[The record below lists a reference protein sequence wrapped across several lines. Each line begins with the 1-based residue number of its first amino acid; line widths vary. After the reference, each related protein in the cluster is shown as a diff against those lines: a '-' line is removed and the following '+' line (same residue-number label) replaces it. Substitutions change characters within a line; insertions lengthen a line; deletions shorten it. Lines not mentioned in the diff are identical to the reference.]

1 MGEAHDGCRSL
12 ASEQAGR
19 SGRDDGEA
27 LVALHQVTG
36 FCIRRRWTV
45 VAVWLAVLVG
55 GLAGAGELFGRLDDG
70 GAAASS
76 SESARASARLAALS
90 PAGASVVAVADG
102 LPVTDPGLRAG
113 VARVTAAL
121 RSMPEVLAVTDGIS
135 SPDPRLV
142 ATDGRAVAVTVTLHK
157 GLHEA
162 FRPTVDRVAAE
173 LRTLPAPRVLLGG
186 ETLQDREMS
195 AQAEAD
201 LVRAELLSLPVVL
214 VLLLVVFG
222 GFVAAGLPLLVA
234 LVGVAGALGVLL
246 GVSTVLDL
254 SPYAVNVVTM
264 LGLGLAVDYALLV
277 VSRFREERG
286 LRPDAGIP
294 ELVHVTAA
302 TAGRTVAF
310 SGLTVAVALAALLVF
325 DDPFLRSMAAGGIGV
340 VLADVAAALTLL
352 PAVLALV
359 GRRIR
364 GRVPSTDRRGVFVVV
379 ARAVRR
385 RPVVVTLWVGAALAL
400 LAVPFAG
407 VRYADADARSLPPSS
422 QARQL
427 ATLAETRFGEGAGTD
442 PLVVVATRPVTTS
455 ERQAL
460 SAWVEQVRALPGVV
474 AAVPRALPVDVP
486 PVLDVTPQGR
496 SQGEV
501 ARSLVASVRALPSP
515 VPVEVTGD
523 AARLVD
529 RQQSLADRAPWAVAI
544 LLGAT
549 FVLLF
554 LFTGSLIVPLKALV
568 MNTLSLGAAFGALVW
583 VFQDGHL
590 AHWIGTEALGAIDLQ
605 TPLLVL
611 AIAFGLSMDYEVFL
625 LSRIQE
631 QWRATGDNALAVE
644 RGLQASGRIV
654 TSAALLLVVVFA
666 GFVAGGFAPVKQVG
680 LGLTLAVVLD
690 ATVVRML
697 LVPATMTLLGRLNWW
712 APAPL
717 ARWHA
722 RHGLREEP
730 ASVLPEP
737 ALTPA

>member
-1 MGEAHDGCRSL
+1 MILQR
-12 ASEQAGR
+12 
-19 SGRDDGEA
+19 
-27 LVALHQVTG
+27 VTG
-36 FCIRRRWTV
+36 FCVRRRWV
-45 VAVWLAVLVG
+45 VLALWLAVLVG
-55 GLAGAGELFGRLDDG
+55 GFAGAPALFGRLGDG
-70 GAAASS
+70 GRPAASS
-76 SESARASARLAALS
+76 ESGRASARLAALS

-113 VARVTAAL
+113 VARVTSAL
-121 RSMPEVLAVTDGIS
+121 RALPEVLAVRDGIS
-135 SPDPRLV
+135 TPDPRLV
-142 ATDGRAVAVTVTLHK
+142 ATDGRAVAVSVTLHK
-157 GLHEA
+157 GLKPL
-162 FRPTVDRVAAE
+162 RPAVDRVAAE
-173 LRTLPAPRVLLGG
+173 LRRLPAPRVLLGG
-186 ETLQDREMS
+186 GALQDREMS

-201 LVRAELLSLPVVL
+201 LTRAEVLSLPVVL

-222 GFVAAGLPLLVA
+222 GLVAAGLPLLVA
-234 LVGVAGALGVLL
+234 FVGVAGAFGVLL

-264 LGLGLAVDYALLV
+264 LGLGLAVDYALLM

-286 LRPDAGIP
+286 RRPDAAVVD
-294 ELVHVTAA
+294 LVHATTA

-352 PAVLALV
+352 PVVLTLA
-359 GRRIR
+359 GRRIP
-364 GRVPSTDRRGVFVVV
+364 GRVPGAGDGGLFAAV
-379 ARAVRR
+379 ARVVRR
-385 RPVVVTLWVGAALAL
+385 RPVVVTVGVGAALAA
-400 LAVPFAG
+400 LALPFAG
-407 VRYADADARSLPPSS
+407 VEYADADARSLPPSS

-427 ATLAETRFGEGAGTD
+427 AELARTRFGEGSATD
-442 PLVVVATRPVTTS
+442 PVVVVATRTVAPS
-455 ERQAL
+455 ERPAL
-460 SAWVEQVRALPGVV
+460 AAWAEQVRALPGVV
-474 AAVPRALPVDVP
+474 AVAPRDLPTGVP
-486 PVLDVTPQGR
+486 PVLDVTPQGL
-496 SQGEV
+496 SQGDT
-501 ARSLVASVRALPSP
+501 ARALVAAVRALPSP
-515 VPVEVTGD
+515 VPVEVTGS

-529 RQQSLADRAPWAVAI
+529 RQEALGDRAPWALAV

-554 LFTGSLIVPLKALV
+554 LFTGSVVVPLKALV

-590 AHWIGTEALGAIDLQ
+590 AQWIGTEALGAVDLQ

-631 QWRATGDNALAVE
+631 HWRATGDNALAVE
-644 RGLQASGRIV
+644 RGLQATGRIV

-680 LGLTLAVVLD
+680 LGLVLAVVLD

-697 LVPATMTLLGRLNWW
+697 LVPATMTLLGRRNWW

-722 RHGLREEP
+722 RHGLSEEP
-730 ASVLPEP
+730 AGTP
-737 ALTPA
+737 TPAPVLAGV